1 MAPQFYYCPH
11 CRHVI
16 SQWGIWAEAEK
27 DAYYCAVCGGLIDL
41 EADAMGRVVEGKVR
55 EVESDEQNDRQT
67 TYV

>member
-27 DAYYCAVCGGLIDL
+27 DAYYCVVCGGLIDL
-41 EADAMGRVVEGKVR
+41 EADAMGRIVTSTVR
-55 EVESDEQNDRQT
+55 RVTHESDD
-67 TYV
+67 